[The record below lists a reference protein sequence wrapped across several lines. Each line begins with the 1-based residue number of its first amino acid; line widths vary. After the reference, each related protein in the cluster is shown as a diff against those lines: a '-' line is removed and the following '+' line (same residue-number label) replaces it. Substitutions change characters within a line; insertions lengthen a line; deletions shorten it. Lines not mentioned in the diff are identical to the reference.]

1 MKKILFSFFRQFLF
15 WILFFNIIR
24 IVFLLYFIPLLRV
37 EGINLWETISLF
49 KHSFRL
55 DLAVACY
62 FMVIPFVI
70 LLIQS
75 LWSPKGLNTINKAY
89 AGATIFCYSL
99 LGAGEM
105 GIYPE
110 WKTKLTYKV
119 IKYLNH
125 PAEIYLSAGPV
136 TFYLLLFLF
145 LIMFLGG
152 LISYL
157 RFFYRDIIR
166 IRRDFRFTVVFLIST
181 APLLFVG
188 MRGGIQP
195 IPVNQSQ
202 SYYSH
207 HNILNLAAVNNA
219 FNLYVSIFENF
230 TNYNRNP
237 YVFMPPELSSNM
249 VRKIYHS
256 PKDSVVRILNISRPN
271 IVLLILESWSADL
284 IESLGGKPGITPEFR
299 KLEEGGVLF
308 SQIYAAGPRS
318 EQGLA
323 SIFSGF
329 PAHPI
334 SCITV
339 QPDKFVKLPSL
350 VKNLESVGYSSA
362 FYFGGQLIYGNIKSY
377 IFFNGFD
384 KIMEVYDFPTS
395 YPRGELGIHD
405 QYTLDY
411 LLQDLQSFK
420 EPFFAA
426 LFTISTH
433 APWDQPYEKPLH
445 WGDNEQEYIN
455 AAYYTDHCLG
465 EFFQAARNQSWYDSA
480 LFIIIAD
487 HSHNSY
493 RNWHPQ
499 SREYRLIPL
508 LFYGNV
514 INPAFRGTIWPKIGN
529 QHDLPAT
536 VLAQLGL
543 PYKEFHWSKNMLN
556 PYVPEFA
563 YYSTEDGLGWI
574 RYYAYYTWDAG
585 PDYLYWS
592 WFITE
597 EVKDTVML
605 EGKAYLQEVFKEYM
619 EK

>member
-256 PKDSVVRILNISRPN
+256 PKDSVVRILNISRPK
-271 IVLLILESWSADL
+271 D
-284 IESLGGKPGITPEFR
+284 R
-299 KLEEGGVLF
+299 K
-308 SQIYAAGPRS
+308 
-318 EQGLA
+318 
-323 SIFSGF
+323 
-329 PAHPI
+329 
-334 SCITV
+334 
-339 QPDKFVKLPSL
+339 
-350 VKNLESVGYSSA
+350 SV
-362 FYFGGQLIYGNIKSY
+362 
-377 IFFNGFD
+377 
-384 KIMEVYDFPTS
+384 V
-395 YPRGELGIHD
+395 
-405 QYTLDY
+405 
-411 LLQDLQSFK
+411 
-420 EPFFAA
+420 
-426 LFTISTH
+426 
-433 APWDQPYEKPLH
+433 
-445 WGDNEQEYIN
+445 
-455 AAYYTDHCLG
+455 
-465 EFFQAARNQSWYDSA
+465 
-480 LFIIIAD
+480 
-487 HSHNSY
+487 
-493 RNWHPQ
+493 
-499 SREYRLIPL
+499 
-508 LFYGNV
+508 
-514 INPAFRGTIWPKIGN
+514 
-529 QHDLPAT
+529 
-536 VLAQLGL
+536 
-543 PYKEFHWSKNMLN
+543 
-556 PYVPEFA
+556 
-563 YYSTEDGLGWI
+563 
-574 RYYAYYTWDAG
+574 
-585 PDYLYWS
+585 
-592 WFITE
+592 
-597 EVKDTVML
+597 
-605 EGKAYLQEVFKEYM
+605 
-619 EK
+619 